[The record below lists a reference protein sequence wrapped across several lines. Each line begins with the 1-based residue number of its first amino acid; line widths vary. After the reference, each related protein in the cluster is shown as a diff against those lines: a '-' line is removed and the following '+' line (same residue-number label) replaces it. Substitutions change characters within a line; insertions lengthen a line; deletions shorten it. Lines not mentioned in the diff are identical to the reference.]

1 MAKKGGLG
9 KGLDALFL
17 DNDAQVGE
25 GLMSLR
31 ISAIEPNKDQPRDRF
46 DQIALSELADSI
58 REHGVLQPIVVRSM
72 PGGSYQI
79 IAGERRWRASRMAGL
94 SEIPAVVVEAGDD
107 KVMELALIENLQR
120 EDLTIIEEAMGYRV
134 LMETYGFTQEQ
145 VARRMGKS
153 RPVIAN
159 ALRILNLSPEAL
171 NRLEKGELSPGHARV
186 LAGLESQGLMAG
198 NIYGVINMRENLLE
212 LMDSLAAETV
222 KSGLTVRQLEK
233 LAAQQKAPKE
243 KLSLP
248 EKAAK
253 EESAWGDSGYR
264 EMEISLGETLGRKVR
279 IRKGSVGGVLE
290 LEFFSPG
297 DLSRLAEKLTK

>member
-46 DQIALSELADSI
+46 DQTALSELADSI

-186 LAGLESQGLMAG
+186 LAGLESQ
-198 NIYGVINMRENLLE
+198 E

-233 LAAQQKAPKE
+233 LAAQQKAPKK

>member
-46 DQIALSELADSI
+46 DQTALSELADSI

-186 LAGLESQGLMAG
+186 LAGLESQ
-198 NIYGVINMRENLLE
+198 E

-279 IRKGSVGGVLE
+279 IRNGSVGGVLE

-297 DLSRLAEKLTK
+297 SLSRLAGKLTK

>member
-186 LAGLESQGLMAG
+186 LAGLESQ
-198 NIYGVINMRENLLE
+198 E

-233 LAAQQKAPKE
+233 LAAQQEAPKE

>member
-1 MAKKGGLG
+1 MANKKPSGLG
-9 KGLDALFL
+9 RGLGALLGDDVLKPEAAGNLYLPISQVESYSAQPRKLFDEDAL
-17 DNDAQVGE
+17 A
-25 GLMSLR
+25 
-31 ISAIEPNKDQPRDRF
+31 
-46 DQIALSELADSI
+46 ELADSI

-186 LAGLESQGLMAG
+186 LAGLESQ
-198 NIYGVINMRENLLE
+198 E

-233 LAAQQKAPKE
+233 LAAQQKVPKE

>member
-171 NRLEKGELSPGHARV
+171 NRLEKGGLSPGHARG
-186 LAGLESQGLMAG
+186 LAG
-198 NIYGVINMRENLLE
+198 REGQE

>member
-46 DQIALSELADSI
+46 DQTALSELADSI

-107 KVMELALIENLQR
+107 KVMELGLIENLQR

-186 LAGLESQGLMAG
+186 LAGLESQ
-198 NIYGVINMRENLLE
+198 E

-233 LAAQQKAPKE
+233 LAAQQKAPKK

>member
-186 LAGLESQGLMAG
+186 LAGLESQ
-198 NIYGVINMRENLLE
+198 E

-279 IRKGSVGGVLE
+279 IRKGSVG
-290 LEFFSPG
+290 
-297 DLSRLAEKLTK
+297 

>member
-46 DQIALSELADSI
+46 DQTALSELADSI

-186 LAGLESQGLMAG
+186 LAGLESQ
-198 NIYGVINMRENLLE
+198 E

-233 LAAQQKAPKE
+233 LAAQQKVPKE

>member
-58 REHGVLQPIVVRSM
+58 REHGVLQPIVVRSTA
-72 PGGSYQI
+72 GGSYQI

-186 LAGLESQGLMAG
+186 LAGLESQ
-198 NIYGVINMRENLLE
+198 E

>member
-17 DNDAQVGE
+17 DNDTQVGE

-31 ISAIEPNKDQPRDRF
+31 ISTIEPNKDQPRDRF
-46 DQIALSELADSI
+46 DQTALSELADSI

-186 LAGLESQGLMAG
+186 LAGLESQ
-198 NIYGVINMRENLLE
+198 E

>member
-46 DQIALSELADSI
+46 DQTALSELADSI

-186 LAGLESQGLMAG
+186 LAGLESQ
-198 NIYGVINMRENLLE
+198 E

-233 LAAQQKAPKE
+233 LAAQQKAPKK

-290 LEFFSPG
+290 FFSPG

>member
-186 LAGLESQGLMAG
+186 LAGLESQ
-198 NIYGVINMRENLLE
+198 E

-297 DLSRLAEKLTK
+297 DLSRLAEKLT

>member
-46 DQIALSELADSI
+46 DQTALSELADSI

-186 LAGLESQGLMAG
+186 LAGLESQ
-198 NIYGVINMRENLLE
+198 E

-243 KLSLP
+243 KLNLP

>member
-46 DQIALSELADSI
+46 DQTALSELADSI

-79 IAGERRWRASRMAGL
+79 IAGERRWL
-94 SEIPAVVVEAGDD
+94 SEMPAVVVEAGDD

-186 LAGLESQGLMAG
+186 LAGLESQ
-198 NIYGVINMRENLLE
+198 E

-243 KLSLP
+243 KLNLP

-279 IRKGSVGGVLE
+279 IRKESVGGVLE

>member
-46 DQIALSELADSI
+46 DQTALSELADSI

-186 LAGLESQGLMAG
+186 LAGLESQ
-198 NIYGVINMRENLLE
+198 E

-279 IRKGSVGGVLE
+279 IRKESVGGVLE